1 MVARAALAQWFAV
14 ELTGYQVTTFT
25 GCSGLEAT
33 REIVEWKEGG
43 DNGTVVRLPGRLSYS
58 NVVLTRV
65 VDGDSGGIARW
76 FTAQQAS
83 PARTTV
89 TITVYHGSAPGGEQ
103 VACWTLDQA
112 WPVRYSG
119 PELAV
124 GPRGDAMAIETL
136 ELSHQGF
143 EQS

>member
-1 MVARAALAQWFAV
+1 MVAQAAVAQWFAV
-14 ELTGYQVTTFT
+14 QLHGYHVTTFT

-65 VDGDSGGIARW
+65 VDADSGAIAQW
-76 FTAQQAS
+76 FTEQQAS
-83 PARTTV
+83 PARATV
-89 TITVYHGSAPGGEQ
+89 TITVYHAPGGSP
-103 VACWTLDQA
+103 VASWALQQA

-143 EQS
+143 ERS